1 MKRLILGTAGH
12 VDHGKTSLI
21 KALTGFDC
29 DTHKEEKTRGITI
42 HLGFSHLDLPS
53 GASFGIVDVPGHRDF
68 IHTMVAGAMGIDLC
82 VLVVAADSGVM
93 PQTREH
99 LQIMNVLGIRTG
111 IVALNKVDLVDDEIA
126 GMAEDEIRELV
137 AGTFLEGCP
146 IVRVSAVAGTG
157 LEELKALI
165 ESTAASLPERPAS
178 RIFRLF
184 PDRIFS
190 VPGFGTVVTGSV
202 LGGSL
207 KRDDTAYLLPA
218 GKKVRVRRLERHGTE
233 VETVSAGD
241 RASLNLVGIER
252 DEFARGMVLC
262 DRELRA
268 TQLID
273 VKLRL
278 FQGVRPFGLWS
289 HAIFHLGTF
298 ECQARI
304 HLLDRDQ
311 LQAGTSALAQVHLE
325 HPCVLQAGDRF
336 VLRSTSTDL
345 TLGGGEVVDPAPLH
359 HRRRRE
365 SVVKTLDAIAEGQ
378 HGGLVAAEIRKH
390 RFPVDSVELA
400 GLLNLTEEDVLS
412 VAGNLP
418 KDIQALAT
426 PQRPSFL
433 AAEAREV
440 LVGRIV
446 NQLKRHHYLNPLS
459 AKGKTLEELQGTLGD
474 GQQTISEPALKALLA
489 ELEAGQ
495 VLKSIGNSYL
505 LFGHESQ
512 VTPERQRQITFVS
525 SFLAKAGMS
534 VPSMEDLRL
543 QAPRNGIKERDL
555 ELVLRYLT
563 ENGKAYH
570 KDGEYLDALV
580 VDRCRD
586 TLVKAL
592 AASPKGLTVA
602 EFRDLVNGN
611 RKICLLL
618 CNLFDGEGTTRREGD
633 FRVLTEKGRQRAAAL
648 K

>member
-12 VDHGKTSLI
+12 VDHGKTALI

-42 HLGFSHLDLPS
+42 HLGFSHLELPS

-99 LQIMNVLGIRTG
+99 LQIMNVLGIRAG
-111 IVALNKVDLVDDEIA
+111 IVALNKIDLVDAEIA
-126 GMAEDEIRELV
+126 ELAEDEIRELT

-146 IVRVSAVAGTG
+146 IVRVSAVTGAG
-157 LEELKALI
+157 LDELKALI
-165 ESTAASLPERPAS
+165 ESSAAALPERPAS

-207 KRDDTAYLLPA
+207 QRDDTAFLLPA
-218 GKKVRVRRLERHGTE
+218 GKKLRVRRLERHGVE
-233 VETVSAGD
+233 VETVSVGD

-278 FQGVRPFGLWS
+278 FPGVRPFSLWS

-304 HLLDRDQ
+304 HLLDCDQ
-311 LQAGTSALAQVHLE
+311 LQAGTSALAQIHLE
-325 HPCVLQAGDRF
+325 HSCILQAGDRF

-390 RFPVDSVELA
+390 RFPVDSVALA
-400 GLLNLTEEDVLS
+400 SLLNLTEEDVLA
-412 VAGNLP
+412 VAGSLP
-418 KDIQALAT
+418 EDIQALAT

-433 AAEAREV
+433 ATTARSV

-446 NQLKRHHYLNPLS
+446 NQLKRHHYQNPLS

-489 ELEAGQ
+489 ELEAEQ
-495 VLKSIGNSYL
+495 ILKSIGNSYL

-525 SFLAKAGMS
+525 SFLARAGLS
-534 VPSMEDLRL
+534 TPSMEDLRL

-555 ELVLRYLT
+555 ELVLRYLV

-570 KDGEYLDALV
+570 KDGEYLHGEV

-592 AASPKGLTVA
+592 ATSAKGLTVA

-633 FRVLTEKGRQRAAAL
+633 YRVLTEKGRQRAAAL